1 MKPYIIV
8 HMMTSIDGRIDCPM
22 VGQLSTDE
30 YEVALDKFG
39 LCSKL
44 SGRVTAALEC
54 TAVKEESDRIGE
66 QPVLQESIHI
76 ARSSDEYTIVVDTYG
91 KLSWQ
96 ANTSDGH
103 PVLCI
108 VSEQVSQT
116 YLDTLHLLE
125 ISWIVVGKD
134 RIDLPKAMK
143 ILHDKFGIKQ
153 VVIAGGGHICGGFL
167 ETGLIDEV
175 SIMLAPGIDGR
186 KGQTA
191 VFDGITDMECN
202 PYRLKL
208 ESLEQLKTGIVWLRY
223 KMREQKQQ

>member
-1 MKPYIIV
+1 MNPYIIV

-30 YEVALDKFG
+30 YYVALEKLG

-54 TAVKEESDRIGE
+54 PAVKNECDKKEE
-66 QPVLQESIHI
+66 QPILHESVHV
-76 ARSSDEYTIVVDTYG
+76 ACPSDEYTIIVDTFG
-91 KLSWQ
+91 KLNWQ
-96 ANTSDGH
+96 SNTADRH

-116 YLDTLHLLE
+116 YLETLRLLG
-125 ISWIVVGKD
+125 ISWIAVGKD
-134 RIDLPKAMK
+134 RIDLPKAMN
-143 ILHDKFGIKQ
+143 ILYEQFGVKQ
-153 VVIAGGGHICGGFL
+153 VAIVGGGHICGGFL
-167 ETGLIDEV
+167 EAGLIDEV

-191 VFDGITDMECN
+191 VFDGITNKECN

-208 ESLEQLKTGIVWLRY
+208 ESVEQWETGILWLRY
-223 KMREQKQQ
+223 KMRGQK

>member
-54 TAVKEESDRIGE
+54 PAVKEESDRIGE

-116 YLDTLHLLE
+116 YLDTLHFLE
-125 ISWIVVGKD
+125 ISWIVVGSTKD
-134 RIDLPKAMK
+134 YQNGNYQRDGGPCTCRRTALRTPILRLLQNEAGLSSPLPQ
-143 ILHDKFGIKQ
+143 FQ
-153 VVIAGGGHICGGFL
+153 
-167 ETGLIDEV
+167 
-175 SIMLAPGIDGR
+175 
-186 KGQTA
+186 
-191 VFDGITDMECN
+191 
-202 PYRLKL
+202 
-208 ESLEQLKTGIVWLRY
+208 
-223 KMREQKQQ
+223 